1 MILETW
7 RCDFCCLQSLQITI
21 MLHFSQITA
30 NNKSINLIA
39 SGALAFKISQKIL
52 KDAAF
57 AGFKIKNSSML
68 CEALDD
74 PKSDLRFFDGK
85 KVFFAIISDLDTP
98 NCEALGRVIAKARKN
113 GSYAVCEIITMF
125 YNERFF
131 KAMKHLKQNFNE
143 TIELNKLLMSNS
155 RSLTYTEQQ
164 NCQITD
170 FSTMFARMLFNTSGV
185 TNQVATQAQVLEP
198 VLKKAV

>member
-1 MILETW
+1 
-7 RCDFCCLQSLQITI
+7 
-21 MLHFSQITA
+21 MLHFSQISL
-30 NNKSINLIA
+30 NGKSINIIA

-52 KDAAF
+52 KDEAF
-57 AGFKIKNSSML
+57 AKSKIKNSSML

-74 PKSDLRFFDGK
+74 PKSDMRFFDGK
-85 KVFFAIISDLDTP
+85 KVYFAIISDLDTT
-98 NCEALGRVIAKARKN
+98 NCEALGKVMAKARKN

-170 FSTMFARMLFNTSGV
+170 FTTMFARMLFNTSGV
-185 TNQVATQAQVLEP
+185 TSENQVVAEKPEMVLSR
-198 VLKKAV
+198 AV